1 MTVNQKTISK
11 EIKLS
16 GKGLH
21 TGALVDVVFKP
32 APANHGIKFKRVDLP
47 NQPIIEADVTNVV
60 DTSRGTVLEKNGA
73 RVGTIEHLMA
83 ALRALDIDNLLVE
96 LNAPEAPIMD
106 GSAAPLYDA
115 IGVDSVVE
123 LDEEREYFEIRE
135 RIVYSNPEKG
145 IELIALPDKMFSLD
159 VMIAYDSPVLYNQF
173 AKLSSIDDFRDQIAP
188 ARTFVFL
195 HELEFLLNNNLV
207 KGGDLDNAIVI
218 MDRDVDQHEL
228 DRIADLFHH
237 EHVAKLNGQK
247 GILNNLK
254 LQFDNE
260 PARHKLL
267 DVIGDLTLLG
277 RHIKGKIIATRPGHT
292 SNVQF
297 AKLLQKEMNKQ
308 FSKTAAPLYD
318 PDKEP
323 IMDVNRIKELLPH
336 RYPFLLVDKI
346 IEIKKGDY
354 IVGVK
359 NITTNEPMFMGH
371 FPNEPV
377 MPGVLLVESMAQTG
391 GLLILN
397 QLSEGKTFS
406 TYFMKLD
413 GIKFRKKVV
422 PGDTILI
429 KVELVTPI
437 RRGIATMKGY
447 IFVGSQLACEGE
459 FMAQIIENK

>member
-1 MTVNQKTISK
+1 MADNQKTISRD
-11 EIKLS
+11 IKLS

-21 TGALVDVVFKP
+21 TGALVNVTFKP
-32 APANHGIKFKRVDLP
+32 APANFGIKFKRVDLP
-47 NQPIIEADVTNVV
+47 EQPIIEADVMNVV
-60 DTSRGTVLEKNGA
+60 DTSRGTVIEKGTA
-73 RVGTIEHLMA
+73 KVGTIEHTMA
-83 ALRALDIDNLLVE
+83 AIRALDIDNLLIE
-96 LNAPEAPIMD
+96 IDAPEAPIMD
-106 GSAAPLYDA
+106 GSAAMIYDA
-115 IGVDSVVE
+115 IGKENVVE
-123 LDEEREYFEIRE
+123 LDAEREYFEIRE

-173 AKLSSIDDFRDQIAP
+173 AKLYAIDDFRSQIAP
-188 ARTFVFL
+188 CRTFVFL

-218 MDRDVDQHEL
+218 MDRDVDQNEL

-237 EHVAKLNGQK
+237 EHINKLNGQK
-247 GILNNLK
+247 GILNNLQ

-267 DVIGDLTLLG
+267 DVIGDLTLVG
-277 RHIKGKIIATRPGHT
+277 RQIKGKIIATRPGHT

-308 FSKTAAPLYD
+308 LSKTAAPFYD
-318 PDKEP
+318 PNKEP
-323 IMDVNRIKELLPH
+323 IMDVNRIKQLLPH

-346 IEIKKGDY
+346 IEIKKDS

-359 NITTNEPMFMGH
+359 NITTNEPMFVGH
-371 FPNEPV
+371 FPDEPV
-377 MPGVLLVESMAQTG
+377 MPGVLLVEAMAQTG
-391 GLLILN
+391 GLLILS
-397 QLSEGKTFS
+397 QFPDGKKFS

-413 GIKFRKKVV
+413 GIKFRKKVI
-422 PGDTILI
+422 PGDTALI
-429 KVELVTPI
+429 KVELLTPI
-437 RRGIATMKGY
+437 RRGISTMKGY
-447 IFVGSQLACEGE
+447 IFVGNQLACEGE